1 MKTYNIK
8 QTRTYVTRV
17 TIEAESKDEAE
28 KKYESL
34 VEDGT
39 IYQLELEQMEIRDD
53 KVVITDSTKKYR
65 FARVCSVTGCGM
77 NEGWVV
83 CDGVIYFSNEE
94 DAIKWCTDNGYASID
109 EAYEDDAI
117 YYTAWEDECD
127 YFYESEHEDGRDAVE
142 VEGGEV

>member
-17 TIEAESKDEAE
+17 TIEAESIDEAYDKHAE
-28 KKYESL
+28 L
-34 VEDGT
+34 VNNGT
-39 IYQLELEQMEIRDD
+39 MGELELEQMEIADD
-53 KVVITDSTKKYR
+53 DVEITDPTKKYR

-142 VEGGEV
+142 VEGGDQ